1 MITAVNTETQATPA
15 IMPASDTNDR
25 VFLDVATWKPL
36 ATLVDQLCEKRFTL
50 NRLIEAIASVPGTA
64 DMEMEF
70 FCEFAALYA
79 RRMSFPPQSMSIG
92 VFTDVV
98 KLSVA
103 TWKAMGGRPVWEH
116 LRGEA

>member
-1 MITAVNTETQATPA
+1 MITAVTTETQATPA
-15 IMPASDTNDR
+15 IMLASDTNG

-36 ATLVDQLCEKRFTL
+36 AALVDELCEKRFTL
-50 NRLIEAIASVPGTA
+50 HRLIQAISSVPGSSEV
-64 DMEMEF
+64 DLEF

-79 RRMSFPPQSMSIG
+79 RRMNFPPQSMSIG
-92 VFTDVV
+92 VFTEVV

-103 TWKAMGGRPVWEH
+103 TWKAMGGNPVWEH